1 MTTPFLGEVRM
12 FAGNFAPQGWAFCNG
27 QTLAITQNS
36 ALFTLIG
43 TTYGGDG
50 VTTFN
55 LPNLGSRIPYGG
67 DGTRPIGT
75 SAGEES
81 VTLTTQQIP
90 AHSHPVGASDNAA
103 SQTSPA
109 GNVPATWGDTPYSNG
124 PSNTS
129 MDSTGVASTGGN
141 QPHEN
146 RPPFLALTFII
157 ALEGIFPSQT

>member
-1 MTTPFLGEVRM
+1 MTTPFVGEVRM

-27 QTLAITQNS
+27 QTMSISQNT

-55 LPNLGSRIPYGG
+55 LPNLGSRIPFGD

-81 VTLTTQQIP
+81 VALTTLQMP
-90 AHSHPVGASDNAA
+90 SHAHPVGASGDAA
-103 SQTSPA
+103 SQTTPA
-109 GNVPATWGDTPYSNG
+109 GNVAATWGDTPYSTQA
-124 PSNTS
+124 PNTS
-129 MDSTGVASTGGN
+129 MDPAGVSATGGG

-157 ALEGIFPSQT
+157 ALQGIFPSQN